1 VTARTLEVLDPG
13 PSTAVQDLGRPGL
26 AALGVPRSGAF
37 DRAAAGLANRLVGN
51 PPRAAVLEVTLGGL
65 CLRLLQATTVA
76 VTGATCPGLEPNAP
90 VTLPAGAVV
99 RLGRPAAGLRSYLA
113 VRGGIDVP
121 EVLGSRS
128 TDLLSGLGPSPL
140 GAGDTI
146 PIGRPDPATAPSGVP
161 AGPQRPPSPV
171 VLAAVLGP
179 RTDWFAPGAVEQLI
193 SAQWIVRPDSDRV
206 GVRLHGPAL
215 TRRRVEELPSE
226 PTIPGAVQVPPD
238 GRPIVFGPDAPVT
251 GGYPVIAVL
260 TERALD
266 LAAQLR
272 PGDPVRLAYVRTG
285 LRSP

>member
-1 VTARTLEVLDPG
+1 
-13 PSTAVQDLGRPGL
+13 
-26 AALGVPRSGAF
+26 
-37 DRAAAGLANRLVGN
+37 
-51 PPRAAVLEVTLGGL
+51 
-65 CLRLLQATTVA
+65 
-76 VTGATCPGLEPNAP
+76 
-90 VTLPAGAVV
+90 
-99 RLGRPAAGLRSYLA
+99 
-113 VRGGIDVP
+113 
-121 EVLGSRS
+121 
-128 TDLLSGLGPSPL
+128 
-140 GAGDTI
+140 
-146 PIGRPDPATAPSGVP
+146 
-161 AGPQRPPSPV
+161 V

-251 GGYPVIAVL
+251 GGYPLIAVL